1 MKQKKKPI
9 KRKRKKTE
17 KIRKKKNKE
26 GIPCTEEDSIIKVK
40 LVAIVSQTHPGEDD
54 YPTAL

>member
-17 KIRKKKNKE
+17 KIRKKKIKKE
-26 GIPCTEEDSIIKVK
+26 YHAQKKIP
-40 LVAIVSQTHPGEDD
+40 
-54 YPTAL
+54 